1 MTGPGNERFIAKRR
15 SLLKAWRYV
24 GPLLLVLIAGLA
36 TYLYLKTPLMINP
49 FALVTAIEAGAIEDS
64 TLQLMAVFVPLL
76 FLVVC
81 FLLVV
86 LVVLMYAAFAN
97 EKKYLA
103 ILDRLP
109 GGRD

>member
-1 MTGPGNERFIAKRR
+1 MTAPDGERFIAKRR

-24 GPLLLVLIAGLA
+24 GPLLLVSIAGLA
-36 TYLYLKTPLMINP
+36 AYLYLNTPLMIDP
-49 FALVTAIEAGAIEDS
+49 FAVIAAVEAGAIGDS

-76 FLVVC
+76 FLAVC

-109 GGRD
+109 RGRD